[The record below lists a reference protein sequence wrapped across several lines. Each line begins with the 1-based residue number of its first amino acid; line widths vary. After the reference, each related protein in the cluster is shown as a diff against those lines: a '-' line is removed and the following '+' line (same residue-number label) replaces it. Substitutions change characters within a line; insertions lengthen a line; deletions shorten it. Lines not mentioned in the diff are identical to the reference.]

1 MSYLFSLGHP
11 WPICFPW
18 ASLALFLTLHFHGL
32 FTNFFGFPRPNYLI
46 PNSALPFPYFLCLH
60 YFGAVVAHSHFST
73 SFTAHGFAIPF
84 FPGFF
89 KLVYFLKAHLSTSW
103 TCDPLF
109 LPLGPNGFAICLPI
123 LCCPCRWAFLLST
136 WILTNDPQQ
145 LTIHFRKKNLG
156 IEKVVKKFDSSFNS
170 R

>member
-73 SFTAHGFAIPF
+73 PFTAHGFAIPL

-109 LPLGPNGFAICLPI
+109 LPLGFNGFFYPFTNSFLPV
-123 LCCPCRWAFLLST
+123 LLGSFFLFGF
-136 WILTNDPQQ
+136 P
-145 LTIHFRKKNLG
+145 K
-156 IEKVVKKFDSSFNS
+156 
-170 R
+170 